1 MLLAPMI
8 GVLEPCIWGQP
19 ALPGALAGMQEQC
32 RGAQGS
38 AAALVESTL
47 RTLQP
52 EPHAAA
58 SVDLGYTLPVPLLK
72 LFERTQ
78 DGGWRIDQA
87 IVDRLVRTL
96 RDTPRPAILYLFSTH
111 FSSEAPI
118 EPVLA
123 ADPSN
128 MGWTRDGPLGMDDYY
143 DSKVFNWSFA
153 TTRNALT
160 ERRAEAVRAVV
171 DAACRL
177 PGKDRA
183 KIRGITLLGEL
194 HHLFPNFQAGM
205 GFGGTYRITDYSPA
219 SVEGFRGYLR
229 AEFRDIAQ
237 FNRAVGADYASFD
250 EVAPRR
256 ATSGRSPCAA
266 SRSTSMDSPRARCRW
281 PAGPTCR
288 AARRSVLPA
297 CMCTAMANGWDRP
310 PCTGDG
316 RTCSRPSR
324 NSATRTPAGAWTWI
338 SGGSRPACTGW
349 TFSWKPDPAS

>member
-1 MLLAPMI
+1 MQSAP
-8 GVLEPCIWGQP
+8 Q
-19 ALPGALAGMQEQC
+19 AAG
-32 RGAQGS
+32 
-38 AAALVESTL
+38 
-47 RTLQP
+47 P
-52 EPHAAA
+52 
-58 SVDLGYTLPVPLLK
+58 VDLGYTLPVPLLK
-72 LFERTQ
+72 LFQ
-78 DGGWRIDQA
+78 PAQGGGWQIDQA

-128 MGWTRDGPLGMDDYY
+128 MGQTRDGPLGMDDYY

-160 ERRAEAVRAVV
+160 ERRVEAVRAVV

-177 PGKDRA
+177 PEKDRA

-205 GFGGTYRITDYSPA
+205 GFGGSYRITDYSPA
-219 SVEGFRGYLR
+219 SVEGFRRYLR
-229 AEFRDIAQ
+229 TEFRSIAQ
-237 FNRAVGADYASFD
+237 FNRVVGADYASLD
-250 EVAPRR
+250 EVVPPSRDIRSEPLRR
-256 ATSGRSPCAA
+256 FTEHIDGFAQGTLPVAGLGRMCL
-266 SRSTSMDSPRARCRW
+266 
-281 PAGPTCR
+281 
-288 AARRSVLPA
+288 AARRSIPPA
-297 CMCTAMANGWDRP
+297 YMCTAMANWWDRP

-349 TFSWKPDPAS
+349 TFSWKPALAS